1 MQLYIIRHGQSYGNL
16 PDWAHGNTDEE
27 LTELG
32 KQQAAALAK
41 WLPTALPQVDRI
53 YCSTMQRA
61 QQTGLAVA
69 EAYKMTLVFD
79 DRLREIGSNR
89 LDHTAWPKDEL
100 PRHYSDEYWSSERP
114 FSSVTPAVEGGE
126 SFMHFR
132 TRVGLLIEELVR
144 RHRDETIIAVCH
156 GGVMEAIFDHVFN
169 IGPWRRCEIWTHNTA
184 ISHFEYVDH
193 PTRETWR
200 LHFHNK
206 VEHLREGN

>member
-1 MQLYIIRHGQSYGNL
+1 MHLYIIRHGQSYVNL
-16 PDWAHGNTDEE
+16 PDWAHGNRDEG

-32 KQQAAALAK
+32 KQQAAALGN
-41 WLPTALPQVDRI
+41 WLPTALPQVDKI

-61 QQTGLAVA
+61 RETGQAVA
-69 EAYKMTLVFD
+69 EAYGMELAFD

-89 LDHTAWPKDEL
+89 FDHTPWPNDEL
-100 PRHYSDEYWSSERP
+100 PRDYSPDYWSSERP

-126 SFMHFR
+126 SFMNFR

-156 GGVMEAIFDHVFN
+156 GGVMEAIFDHLFN

-206 VEHLREGN
+206 VEHLA